1 MKKIVV
7 TILLLLAGLMSFAAE
22 GKKQDTVKE
31 EKKIEL
37 TAEQKAVLQKREDY
51 FKKNY
56 SDKNGIKKSIKLEND
71 TYNLVWSGYHDS
83 GTASFEFLRKGETM
97 DKYNRLISVISLS
110 PYININLYMKS
121 YLASVKQYMINQ
133 PTAVKNKKSK
143 FKDDI
148 LMDFILADEKE
159 DVMEYTQMRACINE
173 KNEGI
178 VYVLSIKF
186 KLSEMK
192 KDKEKFKKEIDDK
205 AVNWAEDMFKIDF
218 VPFN

>member
-1 MKKIVV
+1 
-7 TILLLLAGLMSFAAE
+7 
-22 GKKQDTVKE
+22 
-31 EKKIEL
+31 
-37 TAEQKAVLQKREDY
+37 
-51 FKKNY
+51 
-56 SDKNGIKKSIKLEND
+56 
-71 TYNLVWSGYHDS
+71 
-83 GTASFEFLRKGETM
+83 M